1 MKIYVLTL
9 FPEMFQGPFQYS
21 IIGRAIENKIVDIEL
36 HDIRNYSEDKH
47 RKVDDYPFGGGG
59 GMILKPEPIFSAIE
73 SIKNKIRKQDGED
86 VVADTKVVLLSP
98 QGTVFD
104 QRKAMILSGYS
115 SLIFLCGH
123 YDGIDERVM
132 DQLVD
137 LEISIGDYVLSGGE
151 LPAMVVIDS
160 IVRLLPG
167 VLGNRKSIEDDSHYI
182 EGFIQ
187 FPQYTRPSSFRD
199 LDVPNVLLSGNH
211 KEIEEWRIEQA
222 IKRTITKRPDLID
235 DLKSDSGI
243 DSLTDTEQT

>member
-21 IIGRAIENKIVDIEL
+21 IIDRAVQNQIVDIEI
-36 HDIRNYSEDKH
+36 HDIRDYSEDKH

-59 GMILKPEPIFSAIE
+59 GMLLKPEPIFSAIE
-73 SIKNKIRKQDGED
+73 SIKNKIGKQHGEEA
-86 VVADTKVVLLSP
+86 VADTKVVLMSP
-98 QGTVFD
+98 QGDVFD
-104 QRKAMILSGYS
+104 QRKAIILSGCS

-123 YDGIDERVM
+123 YDGIDERVI

-151 LPAMVVIDS
+151 LPAMAVIDS

-211 KEIEEWRIEQA
+211 KEIEEWRMEQA
-222 IKRTITKRPDLID
+222 VKRTITKRPDLID
-235 DLKSDSGI
+235 YSESHRDI
-243 DSLTDTEQT
+243 DSLNDTE

>member
-1 MKIYVLTL
+1 
-9 FPEMFQGPFQYS
+9 MFQGPFQYS
-21 IIGRAIENKIVDIEL
+21 IIDRAVQNQIVDIEI
-36 HDIRNYSEDKH
+36 HDIRDYSEDKH

-73 SIKNKIRKQDGED
+73 SIKNKIGKQHGEEA
-86 VVADTKVVLLSP
+86 VADTKVVLMSP
-98 QGTVFD
+98 QGDVFD
-104 QRKAMILSGYS
+104 QRKAIILSGCS

-123 YDGIDERVM
+123 YDGIDERVIA
-132 DQLVD
+132 QLVD

-151 LPAMVVIDS
+151 LPAMAVIDS

-211 KEIEEWRIEQA
+211 KEIEEWRMEQA
-222 IKRTITKRPDLID
+222 VKRTITKRPDLID
-235 DLKSDSGI
+235 YSESHRDI
-243 DSLTDTEQT
+243 DSLNDTE

>member
-1 MKIYVLTL
+1 
-9 FPEMFQGPFQYS
+9 MFQGPFQYS
-21 IIGRAIENKIVDIEL
+21 IIDRAVQNQIVDIEI
-36 HDIRNYSEDKH
+36 HDIRDYSEDKH

-73 SIKNKIRKQDGED
+73 SIKNKIGKQHGEEA
-86 VVADTKVVLLSP
+86 VADTKVVLMSP
-98 QGTVFD
+98 QGDVFD
-104 QRKAMILSGYS
+104 QRKAIILSGCS

-123 YDGIDERVM
+123 YDGIDERVI

-151 LPAMVVIDS
+151 LPAMAVIDS

-211 KEIEEWRIEQA
+211 KEIEEWRMEQA
-222 IKRTITKRPDLID
+222 VKRTITKRPDLID
-235 DLKSDSGI
+235 YSESHRDI
-243 DSLTDTEQT
+243 DSLKDTE

>member
-1 MKIYVLTL
+1 
-9 FPEMFQGPFQYS
+9 MFQGPFQYS
-21 IIGRAIENKIVDIEL
+21 IIDRAVQNQIVDIEI
-36 HDIRNYSEDKH
+36 HDIRDYSEDKH
-47 RKVDDYPFGGGG
+47 RKVVDYPFGGGG

-73 SIKNKIRKQDGED
+73 SIKNKIGKQHGEEA
-86 VVADTKVVLLSP
+86 VADTKVVLMSP
-98 QGTVFD
+98 QGDVFD
-104 QRKAMILSGYS
+104 QRKAIILSGCS

-123 YDGIDERVM
+123 YDGIDERVI

-151 LPAMVVIDS
+151 LPAMAVIDS

-211 KEIEEWRIEQA
+211 KEIEEWRMEQA
-222 IKRTITKRPDLID
+222 VKRTITKRPDLID
-235 DLKSDSGI
+235 YSESHRDI
-243 DSLTDTEQT
+243 DSLNDTE

>member
-1 MKIYVLTL
+1 
-9 FPEMFQGPFQYS
+9 MFQGPFQYS
-21 IIGRAIENKIVDIEL
+21 IIDRAVQNQIVDIEI
-36 HDIRNYSEDKH
+36 HDIRDYSEDKH

-73 SIKNKIRKQDGED
+73 SIKNKIGKQHGEEA
-86 VVADTKVVLLSP
+86 VADTKVVLMSP
-98 QGTVFD
+98 QGDVFD
-104 QRKAMILSGYS
+104 QRKAIILSGCS

-123 YDGIDERVM
+123 YDGIDERVI

-151 LPAMVVIDS
+151 LPAMAVIDS

-211 KEIEEWRIEQA
+211 KEIEKWRKLQSN
-222 IKRTITKRPDLID
+222 KRSSIRRPDLS
-235 DLKSDSGI
+235 KG
-243 DSLTDTEQT
+243 

>member
-21 IIGRAIENKIVDIEL
+21 IIDRAVQNQIVDIEI
-36 HDIRNYSEDKH
+36 HDIRDYSEDKH
-47 RKVDDYPFGGGG
+47 IKVDDYPFGGGG

-73 SIKNKIRKQDGED
+73 SIKNKIGKQHGEEA
-86 VVADTKVVLLSP
+86 VADTKVVLMSP
-98 QGTVFD
+98 QGDVFD
-104 QRKAMILSGYS
+104 QRKAIILSGCS

-123 YDGIDERVM
+123 YDGIDERVI

-151 LPAMVVIDS
+151 LPAMAVIDS

-211 KEIEEWRIEQA
+211 KEIEEWRMEQA
-222 IKRTITKRPDLID
+222 VKRTITKRPDLID
-235 DLKSDSGI
+235 YSESHRDI
-243 DSLTDTEQT
+243 DSLNDTE

>member
-1 MKIYVLTL
+1 
-9 FPEMFQGPFQYS
+9 MFQGPFQYS
-21 IIGRAIENKIVDIEL
+21 IIDRAVQNQIVDIEI
-36 HDIRNYSEDKH
+36 HDIRDYSEDKH

-73 SIKNKIRKQDGED
+73 SIKNKIGKQHGEEA
-86 VVADTKVVLLSP
+86 VADTKVVLMSP
-98 QGTVFD
+98 QGDVFD
-104 QRKAMILSGYS
+104 QSKAIILSGCS

-123 YDGIDERVM
+123 YDGIDERVI

-151 LPAMVVIDS
+151 LPAMAVIDS

-211 KEIEEWRIEQA
+211 KEIEEWRMEQA
-222 IKRTITKRPDLID
+222 VKRTITKRPDLID
-235 DLKSDSGI
+235 YSESHRDI
-243 DSLTDTEQT
+243 DSLNDTE

>member
-1 MKIYVLTL
+1 
-9 FPEMFQGPFQYS
+9 MFQGPFQYS
-21 IIGRAIENKIVDIEL
+21 IIDRAVQNQIVDIEI
-36 HDIRNYSEDKH
+36 HDIRDYSEDKH

-59 GMILKPEPIFSAIE
+59 GMILKPKPIFSAIE
-73 SIKNKIRKQDGED
+73 SIKNKIGKQYGEEA
-86 VVADTKVVLLSP
+86 VADTKVVLMSP
-98 QGTVFD
+98 QGDVFD
-104 QRKAMILSGYS
+104 QRKAIILSGCS

-123 YDGIDERVM
+123 YDGIDERVL

-151 LPAMVVIDS
+151 LPAMAVIDS

-199 LDVPNVLLSGNH
+199 LDVPNVLLSGNY
-211 KEIEEWRIEQA
+211 KEIEEWRMEQA
-222 IKRTITKRPDLID
+222 VKRTITKRPDLID
-235 DLKSDSGI
+235 YSESHRDI
-243 DSLTDTEQT
+243 DSLNDTE

>member
-1 MKIYVLTL
+1 
-9 FPEMFQGPFQYS
+9 MFQGPFQYS
-21 IIGRAIENKIVDIEL
+21 IIARAVQNQIVHIEI
-36 HDIRNYSEDKH
+36 HDIRDYSEDKH

-73 SIKNKIRKQDGED
+73 SIKNKIGKQHGEEA
-86 VVADTKVVLLSP
+86 VADTKVVLMSP
-98 QGTVFD
+98 QGDVFD
-104 QRKAMILSGYS
+104 QRKAIILSGCS

-123 YDGIDERVM
+123 YDGIDERVI

-151 LPAMVVIDS
+151 LPAMAVIDS

-211 KEIEEWRIEQA
+211 KEIEEWRMEQA
-222 IKRTITKRPDLID
+222 VKRTITKRPDLID
-235 DLKSDSGI
+235 YSESHRDI
-243 DSLTDTEQT
+243 DSQNDTE

>member
-1 MKIYVLTL
+1 
-9 FPEMFQGPFQYS
+9 MFQGPFQYS
-21 IIGRAIENKIVDIEL
+21 IIDRAVQNQIVDIEI
-36 HDIRNYSEDKH
+36 HDIRDYSEDKH

-73 SIKNKIRKQDGED
+73 SIKNKIGKQHGEEA
-86 VVADTKVVLLSP
+86 VADTKVVLMSP
-98 QGTVFD
+98 QGDVFD
-104 QRKAMILSGYS
+104 QRKAIILSGCS

-123 YDGIDERVM
+123 YDGIDERVI

-151 LPAMVVIDS
+151 LPAMAVIDS

-211 KEIEEWRIEQA
+211 KEIEEWRMEQA
-222 IKRTITKRPDLID
+222 VKRTITKRPDLID
-235 DLKSDSGI
+235 SSESHRDI
-243 DSLTDTEQT
+243 DSLNDTE

>member
-1 MKIYVLTL
+1 
-9 FPEMFQGPFQYS
+9 MFQGPFQYS
-21 IIGRAIENKIVDIEL
+21 IIDRAVQNQIVDIEI
-36 HDIRNYSEDKH
+36 HDIRDYSEDKH

-73 SIKNKIRKQDGED
+73 SIKNKIGKQHGEEA
-86 VVADTKVVLLSP
+86 VADTKVVLMSP
-98 QGTVFD
+98 QGDVFD
-104 QRKAMILSGYS
+104 QRKAIILSGCS

-123 YDGIDERVM
+123 YDGIDERVI

-151 LPAMVVIDS
+151 LPAMAVIDS

-182 EGFIQ
+182 QGFIQ

-211 KEIEEWRIEQA
+211 KEIEEWRMEQA
-222 IKRTITKRPDLID
+222 VKRTITKRPDLID
-235 DLKSDSGI
+235 YSESHRDI
-243 DSLTDTEQT
+243 DSLNDTE

>member
-21 IIGRAIENKIVDIEL
+21 IIDRAVQNQIVDIEI
-36 HDIRNYSEDKH
+36 HDIRDYSEDKH

-73 SIKNKIRKQDGED
+73 SIKNKIGKQHGEEA
-86 VVADTKVVLLSP
+86 VADTKVVLMSP
-98 QGTVFD
+98 QGDVFD
-104 QRKAMILSGYS
+104 QRKAIILSGCS

-123 YDGIDERVM
+123 YDGIDERVI

-151 LPAMVVIDS
+151 LPAMAVIDS

-211 KEIEEWRIEQA
+211 KEIEEWRMEQA
-222 IKRTITKRPDLID
+222 VKRTIPKRPDLID
-235 DLKSDSGI
+235 YSESHRDI
-243 DSLTDTEQT
+243 DSLNDTE

>member
-21 IIGRAIENKIVDIEL
+21 IIDRAVQNQIVDIEI
-36 HDIRNYSEDKH
+36 HDIRDYSEDKH

-73 SIKNKIRKQDGED
+73 SIKNKIGKQHGEEA
-86 VVADTKVVLLSP
+86 VADTKVVLMSP
-98 QGTVFD
+98 QGDVFD
-104 QRKAMILSGYS
+104 QRKAIILSGCS

-123 YDGIDERVM
+123 YDGIDERVI
-132 DQLVD
+132 DQLVA

-151 LPAMVVIDS
+151 LPAMAVIDS

-211 KEIEEWRIEQA
+211 KEIEEWRMEQA
-222 IKRTITKRPDLID
+222 VKRTITKRPDLID
-235 DLKSDSGI
+235 YSEFHRDI
-243 DSLTDTEQT
+243 DSLNDTE

>member
-1 MKIYVLTL
+1 
-9 FPEMFQGPFQYS
+9 MFQGPFQYS
-21 IIGRAIENKIVDIEL
+21 IIDRAVQNQIVDIEI
-36 HDIRNYSEDKH
+36 HDIRDYSEDKH

-73 SIKNKIRKQDGED
+73 SIKNKIGKQHGEEA
-86 VVADTKVVLLSP
+86 VADTKVVLMSP
-98 QGTVFD
+98 QGDVFD
-104 QRKAMILSGYS
+104 QRKAITLSGCS

-123 YDGIDERVM
+123 YDGIDERVI

-151 LPAMVVIDS
+151 LPAMAVIDS

-211 KEIEEWRIEQA
+211 KEIEEWRMEQA
-222 IKRTITKRPDLID
+222 VKRTITKRPDLID
-235 DLKSDSGI
+235 YSESHRDI
-243 DSLTDTEQT
+243 DSLNDTE

>member
-1 MKIYVLTL
+1 M
-9 FPEMFQGPFQYS
+9 
-21 IIGRAIENKIVDIEL
+21 
-36 HDIRNYSEDKH
+36 
-47 RKVDDYPFGGGG
+47 
-59 GMILKPEPIFSAIE
+59 
-73 SIKNKIRKQDGED
+73 
-86 VVADTKVVLLSP
+86 SP
-98 QGTVFD
+98 QGDVFD
-104 QRKAMILSGYS
+104 QRKAIILSGCS

-123 YDGIDERVM
+123 YDGIDERVI

-151 LPAMVVIDS
+151 LPAMAVIDS

-211 KEIEEWRIEQA
+211 KEIEEWRMEQA
-222 IKRTITKRPDLID
+222 VKRTITKRPDLID
-235 DLKSDSGI
+235 YSESHRDI
-243 DSLTDTEQT
+243 DSLNDTE